1 MTYNILSNMSVKFR
15 FRVKVRI
22 RIRVILSLSHPLTT
36 TLDMTADQRRNG
48 TLQERVQ
55 GFVSLC
61 DCG

>member
-1 MTYNILSNMSVKFR
+1 MIYNILSNMSVKFR

-36 TLDMTADQRRNG
+36 TLDMIADQRNG